1 MEDERHLPPEES
13 ANSTPPTAGF
23 EIVRSQFFSQSSEPV
38 ISFGRLKMWV
48 NSVCLKK
55 FHETDYVQILV
66 NSSTKTFTLY
76 PSQEGVLDAL
86 PWCSSG
92 GGKRKPR
99 QLSCPLFSAKIYALM
114 DWNPDCRY
122 RLTGKHL
129 HENGEQLLAFDLR
142 SAEAFL
148 YDGDATRRYMPR
160 FPVDW
165 RDQFGTPASERRLEP
180 LVHVFEEVVVIEL
193 ETPVVTRDAP
203 AIHEEK
209 GENGI
214 WQSPASENCTP

>member
-1 MEDERHLPPEES
+1 MKNERYLPPEES
-13 ANSTPPTAGF
+13 GILPASGF
-23 EIVRSQFFSQSSEPV
+23 EVVRSQFFSQSSEPV
-38 ISFGRLKMWV
+38 LSFGRLKMWV

-129 HENGEQLLAFDLR
+129 RENGEQLLAFDLR

-193 ETPVVTRDAP
+193 ETSLKINELSV
-203 AIHEEK
+203 I
-209 GENGI
+209 
-214 WQSPASENCTP
+214 